1 MSRNDWEPDDV
12 KIIDPSSVRGRELLD
27 EAAHLTPDTQ
37 GDPPPAP
44 AEPEPMKDET
54 RRAFEAGFQWAI
66 NGTDKYGEY
75 NGGSVDDG
83 YAAFRQHQ
91 PAEATPA
98 RAPGEPLQDALLF
111 IRAEA
116 ERTKGNGPL
125 GELWASVL
133 EHAEQIAVDCAL
145 ADAVK
150 ATQSL
155 RDQELEAE
163 HIPSGLM
170 EMRLRA
176 PSEPQG
182 WQSIDSAPRNKHV
195 LVYMHGTAGLGF
207 YRAVLADWQDAKV
220 NPRWRPTGYTA
231 LDEFPAGATITHWTL
246 PTPPGEPGEPR

>member
-12 KIIDPSSVRGRELLD
+12 KIIDPSSARGRELLD

-98 RAPGEPLQDALLF
+98 RAPGEPHDLEQLARTIARKIAASSSGRHLVEAIAESLLAF
-111 IRAEA
+111 P
-116 ERTKGNGPL
+116 RTTPRVNL
-125 GELWASVL
+125 
-133 EHAEQIAVDCAL
+133 L
-145 ADAVK
+145 A
-150 ATQSL
+150 
-155 RDQELEAE
+155 
-163 HIPSGLM
+163 
-170 EMRLRA
+170 
-176 PSEPQG
+176 
-182 WQSIDSAPRNKHV
+182 N
-195 LVYMHGTAGLGF
+195 
-207 YRAVLADWQDAKV
+207 
-220 NPRWRPTGYTA
+220 
-231 LDEFPAGATITHWTL
+231 
-246 PTPPGEPGEPR
+246 PPGEPGALALADGQEPS